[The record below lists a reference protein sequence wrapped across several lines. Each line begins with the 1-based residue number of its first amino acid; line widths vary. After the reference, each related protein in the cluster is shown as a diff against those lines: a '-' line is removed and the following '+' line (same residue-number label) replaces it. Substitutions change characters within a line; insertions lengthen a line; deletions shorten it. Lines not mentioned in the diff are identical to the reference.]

1 MALDGVL
8 RSLSSNYDVSSW
20 KVCAEKNK
28 EPTVVIRYTCRPPVP
43 VSDMLPNGLCTA
55 KYKRKSLSQ
64 TNRDQKRL
72 SEFKQRRNQIPD
84 IHVADRHKKTSPDES
99 KCNDNENVNK
109 VNVDDSDTDSGSQR
123 RGAVNEKREVN
134 NSQGLTGA
142 TSCGPDPSPPTPP
155 ATPRAHE
162 DMEMDNCTASNGRG
176 DGCMGGEKRGESGES
191 GDSDT
196 ASDTA
201 SDTDGESTTSELNR
215 EFNRNMLKR
224 KLDKVRDK
232 PQCLGQLKRM
242 HRNKTFNKIVL
253 DQSRGTLIGRSDDV
267 LLTCDIDTQEIII
280 YLLGDTDTNDLEG
293 CVSKWSD
300 IDRGGTYGLM
310 IETLDETLENCMNL
324 LRELV

>member
-1 MALDGVL
+1 
-8 RSLSSNYDVSSW
+8 
-20 KVCAEKNK
+20 
-28 EPTVVIRYTCRPPVP
+28 
-43 VSDMLPNGLCTA
+43 
-55 KYKRKSLSQ
+55 
-64 TNRDQKRL
+64 
-72 SEFKQRRNQIPD
+72 
-84 IHVADRHKKTSPDES
+84 
-99 KCNDNENVNK
+99 
-109 VNVDDSDTDSGSQR
+109 
-123 RGAVNEKREVN
+123 
-134 NSQGLTGA
+134 
-142 TSCGPDPSPPTPP
+142 
-155 ATPRAHE
+155 
-162 DMEMDNCTASNGRG
+162 
-176 DGCMGGEKRGESGES
+176 MGGEKRGESGES

-201 SDTDGESTTSELNR
+201 SDSDGESTTSELNREFNR

-232 PQCLGQLKRM
+232 PQYLGQLKRM

-267 LLTCDIDTQEIII
+267 LLTCDIDTQEINI
-280 YLLGDTDTNDLEG
+280 YLLGDRDTNDLEG